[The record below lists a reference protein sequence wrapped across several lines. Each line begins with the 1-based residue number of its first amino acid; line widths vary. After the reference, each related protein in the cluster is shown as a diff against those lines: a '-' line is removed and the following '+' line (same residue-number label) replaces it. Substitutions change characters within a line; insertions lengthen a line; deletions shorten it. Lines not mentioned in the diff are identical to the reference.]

1 MGLETNARLIRA
13 VLFDFDGTL
22 TEPGSIDFEVIKKA
36 VGCPK
41 GIPVL
46 EFIAGLSSAAERAE
60 ASRILDGFEAEAAR
74 QSRPNK
80 GAEEMI
86 DWLRMRGLQVGI
98 ISRNSYTSIATALE
112 NFERI
117 CPADFAVILSR
128 DDPFSPKPSPEGI
141 LAAAARMGTPVT
153 QVLVVGDFI
162 FDVEAGRS
170 AGALTAYLTN
180 RGEPHPGVEP
190 DFTVAHL
197 GELKEIIRLH
207 GPLPAGKLP
216 NDLLQRFLAD
226 IDDGASLLIAPA
238 VGEDVAAVPLAG
250 EEVLVLKS
258 DPVTFAADAA
268 GYYAVT
274 VNVNDIATSGATPR
288 WLLASLLFPV
298 GTNAVQVGIAI
309 QELQRAA
316 KEQGLILC
324 GGHTEIT
331 DAVTRPVVAAQVA
344 GTVSRGQLI
353 HKRNMAEGDRILMT
367 RRLAIEATSI
377 IAREFPQRL
386 RESGMS
392 EAEIERCRGFL
403 LDPGIS
409 VLREARIAAQSGA
422 VSAMH
427 DITEG
432 GLATALRELSSAGG
446 HRIRV
451 YRDRIPVYEETEALC
466 RMLGLNPLGLI
477 GSGSLLIVCN
487 ASAAE
492 GLLAALGAAGIDA
505 VCVGEV
511 LQGDTGVEAVDQKG
525 NEVTWPDF
533 EVDEITRLFSDP
545 RLRPQESEVRSQKS
559 E

>member
-1 MGLETNARLIRA
+1 
-13 VLFDFDGTL
+13 
-22 TEPGSIDFEVIKKA
+22 
-36 VGCPK
+36 
-41 GIPVL
+41 
-46 EFIAGLSSAAERAE
+46 
-60 ASRILDGFEAEAAR
+60 
-74 QSRPNK
+74 
-80 GAEEMI
+80 
-86 DWLRMRGLQVGI
+86 MRGLKVSI
-98 ISRNSYTSIATALE
+98 ISRNSYASIATAFE

-128 DDPFSPKPSPEGI
+128 DDPFDPKPSPEGI
-141 LAAAARMGTPVT
+141 LAVAGRLGIPVT

-180 RGEPHPGVEP
+180 RGTLHPGVQP

-197 GELKEIIRLH
+197 SELKEIIRLH

-216 NDLLQRFLAD
+216 NDLLQQFLAN
-226 IDDGASLLIAPA
+226 IDDASSLLIAPA

-250 EEVLVLKS
+250 EEILVLKS

-274 VNVNDIATSGATPR
+274 ININDIATSGATPR

-298 GTNAVQVGIAI
+298 GTNAVQVGLTI
-309 QELQRAA
+309 QELRRAA

-344 GTVSRGQLI
+344 GTVSRRQLI

-392 EAEIERCRGFL
+392 EADIERCRGFL

-409 VLREARIAAQSGA
+409 VLREARIAAQSGT

-451 YRDRIPVYEETEALC
+451 YRDRIPVYRETEALC

-477 GSGSLLIVCN
+477 GSGSLLIACN
-487 ASAAE
+487 SSAAE
-492 GLLAALGAAGIDA
+492 GLMTALGTAGIDV

-511 LQGDTGVEAVDQKG
+511 LQGETGVEALDQQG
-525 NEVTWPDF
+525 NRVTWPDF
-533 EVDEITRLFSDP
+533 EVDEITRLFSDLRSP
-545 RLRPQESEVRSQKS
+545 TSDLRLKSSGVRSQKLGVRS
-559 E
+559 RNK

>member
-1 MGLETNARLIRA
+1 MGWETNAGLIRA

-80 GAEEMI
+80 GAEEII
-86 DWLRMRGLQVGI
+86 DWLRMRGLKVGI
-98 ISRNSYTSIATALE
+98 ISRNSYASITTAFE

-117 CPADFAVILSR
+117 RPGDFAVILSR
-128 DDPFSPKPSPEGI
+128 DDPFTPKPSPEGI
-141 LAAAARMGTPVT
+141 LAAAARMDTPVT

-162 FDVEAGRS
+162 FDVESGRG

-180 RGEPHPGVEP
+180 RSTQHPGVQP

-216 NDLLQRFLAD
+216 NDLLQRFLANIED
-226 IDDGASLLIAPA
+226 ASSLLIAPA
-238 VGEDVAAVPLAG
+238 VGEDVAAIALAG
-250 EEVLVLKS
+250 EEILVLKS

-274 VNVNDIATSGATPR
+274 ININDIATSGATPR
-288 WLLASLLFPV
+288 WLLTSLLFPV
-298 GTNAVQVGIAI
+298 GTNAVQVGLTI

-344 GTVSRGQLI
+344 GTASRRQLI
-353 HKRNMAEGDRILMT
+353 HKRNMAQGDRILMT
-367 RRLAIEATSI
+367 KGLAIEATSI
-377 IAREFPQRL
+377 IAREFAQRL

-409 VLREARIAAQSGA
+409 VLREARIAAQSGS

-432 GLATALRELSSAGG
+432 GLATALRELSSAGS

-451 YRDRIPVYEETEALC
+451 YCDRIRIYRETEALC
-466 RMLGLNPLGLI
+466 RVLGLNPLGLI

-487 ASAAE
+487 SSATE
-492 GLLAALGAAGIDA
+492 GLMAALGAAGIDA
-505 VCVGEV
+505 VCMGEV
-511 LQGDTGVEAVDQKG
+511 LQGETGVEAVDQNG
-525 NEVTWPDF
+525 NQVPWPDF
-533 EVDEITRLFSDP
+533 EVDEITRLFSGP
-545 RLRPQESEVRSQKS
+545 RPPA
-559 E
+559 